1 MKRRVS
7 GTALV
12 LTFVALLVLTVV
24 SWLISAVHLGLA
36 ELPLALGIAALKAG
50 LVILF
55 FMHLIEEE
63 MSTTLAVLAAIFF
76 VLLLA
81 TFVAAEVATRS
92 PIFV

>member
-1 MKRRVS
+1 MKRHIS

-12 LTFVALLVLTVV
+12 LTFVGLLVLTAA
-24 SWLISAVHLGLA
+24 SWLISLVHLGTA
-36 ELPLALGIAALKAG
+36 ELPVALAIAALKAG

-63 MSTTLAVLAAIFF
+63 MSTTLAVLAALFF